1 MSDQPQVALEEIE
14 LIPHPMDAWRVAL
27 NALIARAPGDQA
39 AIAWHLADAR
49 QHALVHVDRAAAPYA
64 AKLVDRLMLIGAGV
78 FVSQQLTAKAY
89 QELRNEFGFSHHAP
103 LLGIDFAAHGSHGR
117 LSAAQPTLASSS
129 GHVAHTEP
137 LANQQPASRAPAEQ
151 GQRPAAQAAQPGKA
165 SSAPA
170 PESAPQPE
178 VTEPRPSGESPCL

>member
-14 LIPHPMDAWRVAL
+14 LIPHPMDAWRTAL

-49 QHALVHVDRAAAPYA
+49 QHALVHVDRTAAPYA
-64 AKLVDRLMLIGAGV
+64 AKLVDRLMLIGAGG
-78 FVSQQLTAKAY
+78 FVSQQLKAKAY
-89 QELRNEFGFSHHAP
+89 QELRNELGFRPEAEVI
-103 LLGIDFAAHGSHGR
+103 GVDFAASHGR
-117 LSAAQPTLASSS
+117 RPAAQPAPASSSEHAAQPTHPASAS
-129 GHVAHTEP
+129 
-137 LANQQPASRAPAEQ
+137 PASRAPAEQ
-151 GQRPAAQAAQPGKA
+151 GQRPAAQAAQPDKA

-178 VTEPRPSGESPCL
+178 VTEPRPSGDSPCL